1 MGIRDN
7 WYHYVAAAKGG
18 PEILEWQGFEPR
30 PARDREI
37 AVRVE
42 ASGVLLADVLWQM
55 GITPVG
61 PKRPF
66 TPGYDVVGIVE
77 EVGPRVAEFRKGQR
91 VAAMINYGG
100 YTEFAYLPEELVV
113 PVPDGIE
120 PKRAVAA
127 TTSYLTAYLLVHTQG
142 KLQTC
147 DVVLVHGAGGGT
159 GSAIVE
165 LAHLAG
171 ARVYGTA
178 SKSKH
183 SLVERKGGIPID
195 YKICDFAE
203 VLRQRE
209 PQGIDFI
216 VDPIGGN
223 VTSRSLGL
231 LKPRGKLV
239 SIAMI
244 QSIKG
249 TGSRIAIAASMLRLP
264 IWSLMHPGKKAF
276 FWDVVAASRKNPA
289 EYRHALRAVF
299 QLLKEDRIDPEISKV
314 MSLKDA
320 PKAQQMLLD
329 YEVAGKIVLVN

>member
-1 MGIRDN
+1 
-7 WYHYVAAAKGG
+7 
-18 PEILEWQGFEPR
+18 
-30 PARDREI
+30 
-37 AVRVE
+37 
-42 ASGVLLADVLWQM
+42 M

-77 EVGPRVAEFRKGQR
+77 EVGPRVAEFKKGQR

-120 PKRAVAA
+120 PKRAVAV
-127 TTSYLTAYLLVHTQG
+127 TTSYLTAHLLVHTQG
-142 KLQTC
+142 KLQTG
-147 DVVLVHGAGGGT
+147 DIVLVHGAGGGT

-195 YKICDFAE
+195 YKNCDFAE
-203 VLRQRE
+203 ILLQRE

-216 VDPIGGN
+216 VDPIGGD

-276 FWDVVAASRKNPA
+276 FWDVVAASGKNLA
-289 EYRHALRAVF
+289 EYRHALWAVF
-299 QLLKEDRIDPEISKV
+299 QLLKEGRIDPEISKV

-329 YEVAGKIVLVN
+329 YEVAGKIVLESD